1 MEQKQGFRSGRG
13 TTDWIYIVKCIY
25 QITDKMKKPA
35 YVLFID
41 LAAAFDKEDR
51 DLMFKTV
58 LQRLTK
64 DLHSTDPANGITMF
78 TYSNRTS
85 SNSG

>member
-25 QITDKMKKPA
+25 QIIDKMKKPA
-35 YVLFID
+35 YALFID
-41 LAAAFDKEDR
+41 LAAAFDNVDR
-51 DLMFKTV
+51 DLMFKIV
-58 LQRLTK
+58 LQRLTSQY
-64 DLHSTDPANGITMF
+64 STDPADGIAMF